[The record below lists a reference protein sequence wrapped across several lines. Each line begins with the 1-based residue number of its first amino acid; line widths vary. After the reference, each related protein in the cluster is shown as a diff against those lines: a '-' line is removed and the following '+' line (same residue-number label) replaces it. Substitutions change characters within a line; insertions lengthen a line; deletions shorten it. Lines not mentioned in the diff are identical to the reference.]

1 MFGTRGAPEAPRER
15 LHHVRRWGWRWPAA
29 VGAVLL
35 LSVTIEVP
43 SAVGNPSRAQGA
55 DADVFLLPNPAT
67 RRAWRAVFVAS
78 RQDCSGNFLLANLV
92 APRTIQEIV
101 GTPELVLQG
110 VPRDTMGLRET
121 LPFALQASAIRLLR
135 ESEKRFLHG
144 IGHNATPVLL
154 LYDRDNRLRLASQVD
169 PDPVARVALGRA
181 LRHLIT
187 VDPSH

>member
-1 MFGTRGAPEAPRER
+1 MVGTRGATEATRER
-15 LHHVRRWGWRWPAA
+15 LHRVRHWGWRWPAA

-35 LSVTIEVP
+35 LSITIDVP
-43 SAVGNPSRAQGA
+43 SAVGHPSRARAA
-55 DADVFLLPNPAT
+55 DADVFPPPSPAA

-78 RQDCSGNFLLANLV
+78 REDCSGNFLLANLV
-92 APRTIQEIV
+92 APRTLQERV
-101 GTPELVLQG
+101 GAPELVLQG

-121 LPFALQASAIRLLR
+121 LPFALQTSAIRLLR

-144 IGHNATPVLL
+144 IGHHATPVLL
-154 LYDRDNRLRLASQVD
+154 LYDREARLRLASQVD